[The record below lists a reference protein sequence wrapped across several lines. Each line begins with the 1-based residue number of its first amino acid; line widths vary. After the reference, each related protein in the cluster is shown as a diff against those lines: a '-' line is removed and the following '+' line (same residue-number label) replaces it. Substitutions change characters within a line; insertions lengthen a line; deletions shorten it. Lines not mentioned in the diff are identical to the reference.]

1 MGLVDVVNFTNEHIY
16 HTVDIGRFGHGR
28 FTRESVVS
36 RMSLRHRTVLPYIN
50 GRDRT
55 LPYFVLTYKHRVG
68 HYPRSV
74 AGWTML
80 LQGKLDGLA

>member
-1 MGLVDVVNFTNEHIY
+1 
-16 HTVDIGRFGHGR
+16 
-28 FTRESVVS
+28 
-36 RMSLRHRTVLPYIN
+36 MSLRHRTVLPYIN